1 MRNKF
6 KDNKRSVDINI
17 ARKRNDFLRK
27 LSLFSKIFIISFVF
41 LFFTTSLFDNIKSGT
56 KEKWLVFSSKYL
68 DFTLSKIL
76 IDGQENISNE
86 EILKIIN
93 TKINTPIL
101 ATDISKIQKN
111 LEKND
116 WIKRAI
122 VERRLPDKLYVGII
136 ERKPI
141 ARWQYKQKIMLIDD
155 DAVIIKNKP
164 KQDYDNLILV
174 VGPDAYFYAA
184 DLIEETKN
192 NKELFAEIEAAI
204 RFGERRWDLKFK
216 NGLTAKMPEENFKQA
231 WGDLIKLHKAKKLFT
246 QNIKLID
253 LRDKDKYYI
262 TRFE

>member
-1 MRNKF
+1 MRNKIR
-6 KDNKRSVDINI
+6 DSKRTVDINT
-17 ARKRNDFLRK
+17 ARKRTEFLRK
-27 LSLFSKIFIISFVF
+27 FLLFSKILTVGFIC
-41 LFFTTSLFDNIKSGT
+41 LFFATSLFDNFKSRT
-56 KEKWLVFSSKYL
+56 REKFLVLTSKYL

-86 EILKIIN
+86 EIIKIIN

-155 DAVIIKNKP
+155 EAVVIKNKP
-164 KQDYDNLILV
+164 KQDYHNLVLV
-174 VGPDAYFYAA
+174 VGADAYFHAA
-184 DLIEETKN
+184 DLIEDTKN
-192 NKELFAEIEAAI
+192 NQELFSKIEAAV
-204 RFGERRWDLKFK
+204 RFGERRWDLKFID
-216 NGLTAKMPEENFKQA
+216 GLTAKMPEENFKRA
-231 WGDLIKLHKAKKLFT
+231 WEDLSKLHKAQKLFT
-246 QNIKLID
+246 QNIKVID

-262 TRFE
+262 TRSD